1 METTLAPALA
11 ALSVTALPLAA
22 LVRTDTILLDRLG
35 PRAFGVWRAPATR
48 WMQRFRQLGS
58 TGVARRLPG
67 RRRLSDRLV
76 LAGWDVGIEEVL
88 GVKIVVGV
96 SLGAIA
102 LLSPAPAL
110 APILAMAGLVA
121 PDLAVATAAR
131 RRMARADR
139 ELPLLLDV
147 LAAASS
153 GGLSAQLAFRR
164 AVSAIEGPLASE
176 LGSAIRSV
184 DLGARWREELR
195 AVAERL
201 DLPDLRRTV
210 AALARTESLGSSL
223 AESMSDLA
231 AQVRESRRAA
241 AAERARKAPVK
252 MLFPLVFLVLP
263 AFLLLT
269 VVPVLITTM
278 KSMR

>member
-1 METTLAPALA
+1 METALAPALA
-11 ALSVTALPLAA
+11 ALSAIALPLAVLA
-22 LVRTDTILLDRLG
+22 RTDAALLERLG
-35 PRAFGVWRAPATR
+35 PGAFGVSRAPATAWAR
-48 WMQRFRQLGS
+48 GLRRLGS
-58 TGVARRLPG
+58 TRVARGLPG
-67 RRRLSDRLV
+67 RRRLSDRLA
-76 LAGWDVGIEEVL
+76 LAGWGAGVEDVL
-88 GVKIVVGV
+88 GVKIVAGI
-96 SLGAIA
+96 SLGAVA
-102 LLSPAPAL
+102 LLSPAPFL
-110 APILAMAGLVA
+110 APILAAVSLVA
-121 PDLAVATAAR
+121 PDLAVATAAKR
-131 RRMARADR
+131 RAAHADR

-164 AVSAIEGPLASE
+164 AVSAVDGPLAEE
-176 LGSAIRSV
+176 LGVVIRSV

-269 VVPVLITTM
+269 VVPVLITTL